1 MCVSNNPSCK
11 KTSSITCGCGW
22 VVRLKFV
29 FPTKCRVSDSLE
41 IIQVCGLHT
50 NTCDPRFADQYVVTG
65 TCSGEYKKCTDLVF
79 QKITYQMSIDQE
91 VSARIMSTLLK
102 KVSPTRKSIKR
113 HMINNVRLRAL
124 KTKNDLD
131 DSNIEIKSFQFD
143 QIFITEYNE
152 NTDNFFESK

>member
-1 MCVSNNPSCK
+1 MAIN
-11 KTSSITCGCGW
+11 
-22 VVRLKFV
+22 
-29 FPTKCRVSDSLE
+29 
-41 IIQVCGLHT
+41 H
-50 NTCDPRFADQYVVTG
+50 
-65 TCSGEYKKCTDLVF
+65 
-79 QKITYQMSIDQE
+79 E
-91 VSARIMSTLLK
+91 VSVRTMIVLLK
-102 KVSPTRKSIKR
+102 KFLHSRKSIDR